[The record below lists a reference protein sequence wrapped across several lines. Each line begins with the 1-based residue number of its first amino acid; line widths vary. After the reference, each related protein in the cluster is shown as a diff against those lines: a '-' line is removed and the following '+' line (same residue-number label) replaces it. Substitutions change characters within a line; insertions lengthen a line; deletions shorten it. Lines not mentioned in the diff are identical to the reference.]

1 MLSTEE
7 RNALIAKI
15 EHVPAQVETA
25 VKGLNEEQLSTPYR
39 EGGWTVRQVV
49 HHIADTHLTMFSR
62 AKFILTQEH
71 PTLPAFDQDD
81 WAALP
86 DANGPVPA
94 SLDIIRGVHERW
106 ATLLKSSSADAWQR
120 TAYHPE
126 RGEVT
131 LEIMTNVYAGHGEN
145 HTQQIMMLRQQR
157 GW

>member
-15 EHVPAQVETA
+15 ERVPSQVEAA
-25 VKGLNEEQLSTPYR
+25 VKGLSEEQLNTPYR

-81 WAALP
+81 WAKLP
-86 DANGPVPA
+86 DANGPVND
-94 SLDIIRGVHERW
+94 SLDIIRGVHARW
-106 ATLLKSSSADAWQR
+106 TAMLRNNSASAWER

-131 LEIMTNVYAGHGEN
+131 LESMTDAYAGHGEN
-145 HTQQIMMLRQQR
+145 HAQQIVKLRQQK